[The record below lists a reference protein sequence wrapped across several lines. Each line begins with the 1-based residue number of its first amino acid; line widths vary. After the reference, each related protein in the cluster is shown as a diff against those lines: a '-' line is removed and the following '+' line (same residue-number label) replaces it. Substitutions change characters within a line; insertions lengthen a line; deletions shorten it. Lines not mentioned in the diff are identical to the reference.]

1 MVSFLVSVV
10 FMIAVVGTLSG
21 WMLRRQRQETE
32 RSADARDHR

>member
-1 MVSFLVSVV
+1 MASFLVSVV

-21 WMLRRQRQETE
+21 WMLRRQRQENE